1 MGVTDEKMQY
11 LTPESLKN
19 PEVRKAA
26 KGLLA
31 SNIFDIEETEKKR
44 AALVDLLEPDDA
56 EGYEELQREIDDVFY
71 NGLF

>member
-1 MGVTDEKMQY
+1 MQY
-11 LTPESLKN
+11 LTLESLRD

-26 KGLLA
+26 EDLLDA
-31 SNIFDIEETEKKR
+31 SIFDIGDSAKKR